1 MFIVSWYLNV
11 LEPKLILMQKASIQ
25 LLFIPLCNKTK
36 NPKKSLSA
44 SRCRFMTFWRRS
56 ESEQKKKKTNFVVFG
71 VKKNSYAKFIVLRLM
86 VTRYIGNM
94 IAFLR
99 CY

>member
-1 MFIVSWYLNV
+1 MSIYD
-11 LEPKLILMQKASIQ
+11 ILAQVRIGA
-25 LLFIPLCNKTK
+25 
-36 NPKKSLSA
+36 
-44 SRCRFMTFWRRS
+44 
-56 ESEQKKKKTNFVVFG
+56 EKKKTNFVVFG